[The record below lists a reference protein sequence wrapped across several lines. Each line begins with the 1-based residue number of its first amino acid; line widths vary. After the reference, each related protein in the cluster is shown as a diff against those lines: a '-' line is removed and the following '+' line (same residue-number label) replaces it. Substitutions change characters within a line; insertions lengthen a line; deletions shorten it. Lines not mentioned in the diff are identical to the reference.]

1 MKTVAVG
8 LCLVLSFLKVNAQSE
23 KPANQVIEGG
33 KVVVE
38 LIKALRGK
46 KEIDKNPGCKDS
58 FADLCVLNESSTAI
72 SVSLVHRLSN
82 EKREMVIQP
91 RLQECCLRIV
101 QGVWTY
107 DLRVYSSSQSIRK
120 GDVLIEACQNL
131 TMNIK
136 Y

>member
-8 LCLVLSFLKVNAQSE
+8 VCLVLSFLNVNAQSE

-46 KEIDKNPGCKDS
+46 KDTDKSSGCKGS
-58 FADLCVLNESSTAI
+58 YADLCVLNESSTAI
-72 SVSLVHRLSN
+72 SVILMHRGSN
-82 EKREMVIQP
+82 EKREMIIQP
-91 RLQECCLRIV
+91 RMQECCLQAA

-107 DLRVYSSSQSIRK
+107 DLRINTNSQSIRK
-120 GDVLIEACQNL
+120 GDLLIEDCQNL

>member
-8 LCLVLSFLKVNAQSE
+8 VCLVLSFLNVNAQSE

-38 LIKALRGK
+38 LIKVLRGK
-46 KEIDKNPGCKDS
+46 KDIEKSSGCKGS
-58 FADLCVLNESSTAI
+58 YADLCVLNESSTAI
-72 SVSLVHRLSN
+72 SVSLVHRGTN
-82 EKREMVIQP
+82 ERREMIIQP
-91 RLQECCLRIV
+91 HMQECCLQV
-101 QGVWTY
+101 AQGVWTY
-107 DLRVYSSSQSIRK
+107 DLRINTNSQSIRK
-120 GDVLIEACQNL
+120 GDVLIEDCQNL